1 MNWHWYW
8 HSANIWWLL
17 LLLMLLLWTTN
28 NATTRIFVRL
38 RTTTLRLWTTA
49 LLLWTAALLLLTA
62 LFTTALLLLTTLLL
76 ATTLLATALRRTTLF
91 FLYVIIVDTARA
103 FLHAL
108 CPFLCLGTT
117 ATQERARTTAYH
129 DRIIMEIV
137 WFRKYYIDTR
147 IWIKV
152 FFFTIYQSDLCV
164 LYFYIK
170 KKL

>member
-1 MNWHWYW
+1 MNRHWYW
-8 HSANIWWLL
+8 HSANIWRLL

-28 NATTRIFVRL
+28 NATTRIFLRL

-49 LLLWTAALLLLTA
+49 LLLWTAALLLWTTA
-62 LFTTALLLLTTLLL
+62 LFATALLLLTTLLL

-108 CPFLCLGTT
+108 CLFLCLGTT
-117 ATQERARTTAYH
+117 ATQERAWTTTYH

-152 FFFTIYQSDLCV
+152 FFFYYLP
-164 LYFYIK
+164 K
-170 KKL
+170 